1 MAFAL
6 SYSICFLLIL
16 LQLLSFST
24 MAQTYKNISLGSSLI
39 AQENNSFWASPSG
52 EFAFGFQNIGN
63 DGFLL
68 AIWFNRIPER
78 TIVWSA
84 NGNSLVQR
92 GSTVELTSDG
102 QLLLID
108 IATGKDISVASSA
121 GTRVTH
127 AAMLDSGNFVLANQN
142 SISSWESF
150 NRPTDTILPTQTLS
164 KGSILYA
171 PYTKTNYSKG
181 RFMLTLQSDGNFV
194 FYTTFFP
201 LDSPNVDYWY
211 TETEGSGFE
220 VIFNQSGS
228 IYVTAQNGSILYV
241 LSSNAVST
249 QDYYQRATLDYD
261 GVLRHYIYP
270 KSNSSIEK
278 AWSTLVFT
286 PPNICTSVLEITG
299 GGACG
304 FNSLCRNDDL
314 EGPSCQCPDGY
325 NFTDPNDL
333 LKGCKQGFVSQS
345 CEEAS
350 QETDLFYLQEMRST
364 DWATSAN
371 YEYFQPVTEDW
382 CRRSCLGDCFC
393 DIAFYKDQICW
404 KKSIPLSNGRIDR
417 SSDWKALVKIRNQN
431 SSSRITGAETG
442 KKDNSALILQGLVFL
457 ISSSLFVF
465 LCLIATCLLVYRIY
479 HRIAKVSKLYP
490 TIEGV
495 NLRCFTYMELKEATD
510 GFKNELGRGAF
521 ATVFKG
527 VLVSDNGKYVAVKRL
542 MDTML
547 RENDPEFKAE
557 VSTIGRTNHRN
568 LVQLLGFCNEGQH
581 RILVYELMS
590 NGTLASFLFGES
602 KLNWHRR
609 KQIAL
614 GIARGLLYLHED
626 CSSQIIHCDIKPENV
641 LLDDTFTARIADFG
655 LAKLLRTDQTRTI
668 TAIRGTKGYV
678 APEWFKALPIT
689 VKVDVY
695 SYGILLLEII
705 CCRKNFEAEATD
717 ENEMILANWAYD
729 CYNQRKLHLLL
740 DSDDEAMDDIRKM
753 EKCVMTALWCI
764 QQDPSLRP
772 TMKDVTQMLEGTVEI
787 SIPPNPSFS

>member
-6 SYSICFLLIL
+6 SYSLCFLLIL

-24 MAQTYKNISLGSSLI
+24 MAPQTYKNISLGSSLI

-52 EFAFGFQNIGN
+52 EFSFGFQNIGN

-68 AIWFNRIPER
+68 AIWFNKIPER

-108 IATGKDISVASSA
+108 IATGKEISVASSA
-121 GTRVTH
+121 GTGVTH

-142 SISSWESF
+142 SISLWESF
-150 NRPTDTILPTQTLS
+150 NRPTDTILPTQTLGQ
-164 KGSILYA
+164 GSILYA
-171 PYTKTNYSKG
+171 PYAKTNYSKG
-181 RFMLTLQSDGNFV
+181 RFLLTLQSDGNFV
-194 FYTTFFP
+194 FYTTYFP
-201 LDSPNVDYWY
+201 LDSPNVHYWY

-241 LSSNAVST
+241 LSSNDVNAVST

-261 GVLRHYIYP
+261 GVFRPYIYP
-270 KSNSSIEK
+270 KSNSSIER

-314 EGPSCQCPDGY
+314 EGPTCQCPYGY

-333 LKGCKQGFVSQS
+333 LKGCKQEFVSQS

-350 QETDLFYLQEMRST
+350 QKTDLFYLHEMRST

-382 CRRSCLGDCFC
+382 CRQSCLGDCFC
-393 DIAFYKDQICW
+393 DIAFYSDQICW

-431 SSSRITGAETG
+431 SSSRITGADSG

-457 ISSSLFVF
+457 ISSSLFLF

-510 GFKNELGRGAF
+510 GFKNELGHGAF

-527 VLVSDNGKYVAVKRL
+527 VLRMIRSSKPKRAQL
-542 MDTML
+542 
-547 RENDPEFKAE
+547 AE
-557 VSTIGRTNHRN
+557 QNYRN
-568 LVQLLGFCNEGQH
+568 LIQLLGFCNEGQH

-590 NGTLASFLFGES
+590 NGTLASFLFGE
-602 KLNWHRR
+602 

-655 LAKLLRTDQTRTI
+655 LAKLLGTDQTRTI

-705 CCRKNFEAEATD
+705 CCRKNFEVEATD
-717 ENEMILANWAYD
+717 ENEMILADWAYD

-740 DSDDEAMDDIRKM
+740 DGDDEAMDDIRKV